1 MIGKGEDNLSSLDFL
16 YKVKDDELEI
26 LADILREK
34 GGITASL
41 PQRSNYLNKKEY
53 TSAIIV
59 ELLDY
64 GSNTL
69 WVREGYDTL
78 VNDVCDKM
86 DVDLSSDDSL
96 YEKENKLLGKVS
108 SDLWDEMSEEGRKAL
123 LEAMN
128 EQASIGVKGGAAM
141 FAGIFRAGGFKSYQL
156 SVIIANSMAKWAL
169 GRGLSFGLNATL
181 TRVLSF
187 LSGPLGGLMTVWTAI
202 QIMGPAYRVTVP
214 AVTYVASLRRFSGGI

>member
-1 MIGKGEDNLSSLDFL
+1 MISLDFL

-34 GGITASL
+34 GGITSSL
-41 PQRSNYLNKKEY
+41 SARDSYLNKNDY
-53 TSAIIV
+53 TSAVIV

-69 WVREGYDTL
+69 WMREDYNTL
-78 VNDVCDKM
+78 INDVCDKM
-86 DVDLSSDDSL
+86 DVSISSNDSV
-96 YEKENKLLGKVS
+96 YEKENKLLGKIS

-181 TRVLSF
+181 TRALSF
-187 LSGPLGGLMTVWTAI
+187 LSGPLGVLMTIWTAI

-214 AVTYVASLRRFSGGI
+214 AVTYVASIRRFSRGI